1 MFTRFLQAII
11 SAGAALAV
19 FSILATGM
27 YYVMPVTTIG
37 LIVCAV
43 AGSAIVAVILRSSA
57 TKDLIGS
64 VIPITEG
71 SERLPI
77 RSFATL
83 RMTALL
89 SVSLLS
95 LGLWWHAVLTHP
107 ILESVRSPWLVINS
121 ANLLWLFIPA
131 VCAAVLLIGGREDG
145 ASPVRT
151 AAGFGVIVITLFSA
165 LSFAAAAYPLGF
177 GFDPFLH
184 RATIQHIAEH
194 GTITPKPLYY
204 IGEYVIELF
213 AMKVL
218 HLPLM
223 LVDVFLVP
231 LLAATLI
238 PAAVFLRAIRQG
250 GASPA
255 PTAAILLF
263 LPIAAFVQTT
273 PQALAFVFT
282 TVAILIT
289 QNTKTDSGVKN
300 PAFPIIPSIF
310 AVAALTAHPIAG
322 LLAVFFVVLNF
333 LADKKRAWFIWTSV
347 LATFALPFAFIAQSF
362 KAHQPFGIQIPGLHE
377 IAALPL
383 SSFFGT
389 HFNAWGDTAYLVI
402 GNMFL
407 VTVTIGIFGAW
418 RMHKGAPQG
427 ASVRWIPLICAG
439 IAFSNFL
446 ILGLFFEF
454 PFLISYERTDFAA
467 RMLTLTVLFLMP
479 YMPYA
484 MTRAKGGASP
494 ALTARRAFGV
504 AIVGVVFVSSVYG
517 AFPRYDAYA
526 SSAGFNVTKA
536 DFDAVKAIEEYAAG
550 RDYVVLANQATSSAA
565 ISTLGFKKYYH
576 GDIYFYPIPT
586 GGQLYQ
592 LYLAMA
598 DKPREAIIDKARAL
612 TGAQLVF
619 FVMDDYW
626 WDSKRVVEQ
635 TKTITDIT
643 WTFGDHEVMVMVF
656 E

>member
-1 MFTRFLQAII
+1 MFSRFLQGII
-11 SAGAALAV
+11 SCGAALAV

-37 LIVCAV
+37 LVVCAI
-43 AGSAIVAVILRSSA
+43 AAIGTMYWVSKSLPVINDERVGHRPTPTAICL
-57 TKDLIGS
+57 G
-64 VIPITEG
+64 VIAI
-71 SERLPI
+71 
-77 RSFATL
+77 A
-83 RMTALL
+83 
-89 SVSLLS
+89 S
-95 LGLWWHAVLTHP
+95 LGAWWYAVLTHP
-107 ILESVRSPWLVINS
+107 VLDSVRSPWLVIS
-121 ANLLWLFIPA
+121 PSNLIWLFIPA
-131 VCAAVLLIGGREDG
+131 VCATILLARKANPAAFGIIVL
-145 ASPVRT
+145 
-151 AAGFGVIVITLFSA
+151 TLFSA

-204 IGEYVIELF
+204 IGEYMIELF

-223 LVDVFLVP
+223 LVDAYLVP

-238 PAAVFLRAIRQG
+238 PAAVFLRTRHRG
-250 GASPA
+250 VNNPA
-255 PTAAILLF
+255 FSEIILLF

-282 TVAILIT
+282 AVAILLA
-289 QNTKTDSGVKN
+289 DR
-300 PAFPIIPSIF
+300 PRLAAIF
-310 AVAALTAHPIAG
+310 AIAALAAHPIAG
-322 LLAVFFVVLNF
+322 LPAVFFVTLTWF
-333 LADKKRAWFIWTSV
+333 AGKHRAAFIGTAIV
-347 LATFALPFAFIAQSF
+347 AALALPLAFIAQSV
-362 KAHQPFGIQIPGLHE
+362 KAHMPLGLHFPTLSD
-377 IAALPL
+377 ISTLPITT
-383 SSFFGT
+383 FFGT

-402 GNMFL
+402 GNMFI
-407 VTVTIGIFGAW
+407 VTVVLGIIGVYRTSRGPVAD
-418 RMHKGAPQG
+418 RPLQQY
-427 ASVRWIPLICAG
+427 VPLICAC

-467 RMLTLTVLFLMP
+467 RMLTLTVLFLLP
-479 YMPYA
+479 YVPDAFRVIPPSYEE
-484 MTRAKGGASP
+484 GGQGGVQ
-494 ALTARRAFGV
+494 ARRAFAV
-504 AIVGVVFVSSVYG
+504 AVISIVFVSTVYG

-526 SSAGFNVTKA
+526 SSAAFNVTKA
-536 DFDAVKAIEEYAAG
+536 DFDAVKAIENYAAG

-565 ISTLGFKKYYH
+565 ISELGFKKYYH

-586 GGQLYQ
+586 GGPLYQ
-592 LYLAMA
+592 LYLDMA
-598 DKPREAIIDKARAL
+598 DKPIDAIIEKTRSL

-626 WDSKRVVEQ
+626 WDSKRVIEQ
-635 TKTITDIT
+635 TKSIADDQWI
-643 WTFGDHEVMVMVF
+643 FGNKNVTVSVF